1 MMLFFPNANSMAV
14 ERFDLNGRGAEQGFE
29 EASSPFGAPT
39 VTAFIGR
46 TRRGPLNVPVP
57 IESSGAFRRIFG
69 ETCEF
74 SFLPQ
79 AVTHYF
85 AHGGERAV
93 IVRVANRAT
102 RAALDVPAGEEVL
115 RLQAREPGSEERLRV
130 SVDYDRVEREP
141 ERFNLVVQRLAPT
154 ANLVEDQEFFQTISI
169 DATDE
174 RFIVDALK
182 SSRLVRVSG
191 PIPRQ
196 RPTATLPN
204 HPGDAIPYIAMTAAG
219 GDGEELTDY
228 DVVGSKEEATGLF
241 ALDRIE
247 GLDLLCIPAPAGR
260 DLGHTTFLAA
270 ERYCERRRAMLIWD
284 PSWSWR
290 SPVSAMIGMRDSGL
304 ASPNA
309 LTYFPRLRGGGT
321 ERRFAGVPACGV
333 VAGLLARGDR
343 VLADPSRQ
351 ATRLRRG
358 FQPSVEI
365 TERDAR
371 LLNRH
376 GINVFVRARRGGGY
390 TFSGD
395 VSLAGAHALAR
406 AWQNLGRRRRALLIV
421 GRIERMVL
429 AAGRAHDDAAWVS
442 LQRLIKRFLVSL
454 YTAGI
459 LAGRSSEQAFFTRP
473 ARVGFAQTSRFRFG
487 FALEAPSEFL
497 AFQIERARLGQ
508 GIEAVVPLDGV
519 QLTG

>member
-1 MMLFFPNANSMAV
+1 MAV
-14 ERFDLNGRGAEQGFE
+14 ERFDLNGRGAEQGYE
-29 EASSPFGAPT
+29 ETSSLFGGPT
-39 VTAFIGR
+39 TTAFVGR
-46 TRRGPLNVPVP
+46 TRRGPLNEPVDVA
-57 IESSGAFRRIFG
+57 SSGAFRSIFG
-69 ETCEF
+69 GTCEF

-102 RAALDVPAGEEVL
+102 RATLDIPAGQETL
-115 RLQAREPGSEERLRV
+115 RLQAREPGGDERLRV

-141 ERFNLVVQRLAPT
+141 DRFNLVVQRLAPT
-154 ANLVEDQEFFQTISI
+154 ASLVEDQEFFQAVSI
-169 DATDE
+169 DEADE

-182 SSRLVRVSG
+182 GSRLVRVSG

-196 RPTATLPN
+196 RPAATLPK
-204 HPGDAIPYIAMTAAG
+204 HPGDAIPYLAMTAAG
-219 GDGEELTDY
+219 DDGEELTDY

-241 ALDRIE
+241 ALDRID
-247 GLDLLCIPAPAGR
+247 GFDLLCIPAPVGR

-270 ERYCERRRAMLIWD
+270 ERYCGRRRAMLIWD

-290 SPVSAMIGMRDSGL
+290 SPLSAVIGVRDSGL

-309 LTYFPRLRGGGT
+309 LTYFPRLLGG
-321 ERRFAGVPACGV
+321 ERRFSGVPACGV

-343 VLADPSRQ
+343 LLTNRARQ
-351 ATRLRRG
+351 ATLLRRG
-358 FQPSVEI
+358 FQPSLEVA
-365 TERDAR
+365 ERDAR

-376 GINVFVRARRGGGY
+376 GINAFVRARRGGY
-390 TFSGD
+390 ALSGD

-406 AWQNLGRRRRALLIV
+406 AWQNLGRRRLALLIV
-421 GRIERMVL
+421 SRIERMVL
-429 AAGRAHDDAAWVS
+429 GPGRAHDDARWVS
-442 LQRLIKRFLVSL
+442 LQRHIKRFLVSL
-454 YTAGI
+454 YAAGI

-473 ARVGFAQTSRFRFG
+473 ARVGFAQASRFRFG

-497 AFQIERARLGQ
+497 AFQIERAHLEH
-508 GIEAVVPLDGV
+508 GIETVVPLDGM